1 MIQCGSGGY
10 DLAEV
15 YLDNSAT
22 TRVWPEV
29 LEVMERVYR
38 DQYGN
43 PSSLH
48 GRGVMAEKVLD
59 ASRQDLAGVVGC
71 HPEELY
77 FTSGGTEANNW
88 AVFGL
93 AGIRR
98 TRGRRVIGTAVEHPS
113 VLAPLDVLAEQGFDV
128 IRLPVDGRGELAASQ
143 LAAALTPDTVLVTIM
158 AANNEVGAVPDWQAL
173 SPLVRE
179 RAPHAAI
186 HIDAVQALAKLP
198 LPCPGLADTM
208 SFSAHKLHGPQGVGA
223 LYVREGTRILPL
235 LHGGEQERKL
245 RAGTENVAGAA
256 GFALAARL
264 CRERGQE
271 LMQLLHQ
278 LHQGLAGIPGCGR
291 NGPAP
296 GEGAPH
302 ILNVYFEG
310 VPRGEVLVHALAAR
324 GVYVST
330 GSACHSR
337 RSRPSHVLSAMHR
350 SGDALTGAVR
360 FSLGAATT
368 REEIQQAVAAT
379 AAAVTELRLHSGKG
393 SPSGADSHGPLRR
406 DRPQRP

>member
-1 MIQCGSGGY
+1 MT
-10 DLAEV
+10 EV

-29 LEVMERVYR
+29 LHLMERVYR

-48 GRGVMAEKVLD
+48 QRGVVAEKVLD
-59 ASRQDLAGVVGC
+59 TSRQELATVVGC
-71 HPEELY
+71 QPQEIF

-93 AGIRR
+93 SGVRQS
-98 TRGRRVIGTAVEHPS
+98 RGKRIVSTVVEHPS
-113 VLAPLDVLAEQGFDV
+113 ILVPLDVLAERGFEV
-128 IRLPVDGRGELAASQ
+128 IRLPVNSRGELEASR

-158 AANNEVGAVPDWQAL
+158 AVNNEVGVVQDWEAL
-173 SPLVRE
+173 APLIRG
-179 RAPHAAI
+179 RAPHAAV
-186 HIDAVQALAKLP
+186 HIDAVQALGKLP
-198 LPCPGLADTM
+198 LPCLELADTM

-223 LYVREGTRILPL
+223 LYVREGTRIQPL
-235 LHGGEQERKL
+235 LFGGEQERKL
-245 RAGTENVAGAA
+245 RAGTENVAGVA

-264 CRERGQE
+264 CRERGQQ
-271 LMQLLHQ
+271 LMQLLQ
-278 LHQGLAGIPGCGR
+278 ELHQGLSGIPGFGC

-296 GEGAPH
+296 GGGAPH
-302 ILNVYFEG
+302 ILNGYFAG
-310 VPRGEVLVHALAAR
+310 ISRGEVLVHALASR

-368 REEIQQAVAAT
+368 REEIRQAVAAT
-379 AAAVTELRLHSGKG
+379 AEAVAELRLHSGKG
-393 SPSGADSHGPLRR
+393 IRIGANDHGALR
-406 DRPQRP
+406 

>member
-1 MIQCGSGGY
+1 
-10 DLAEV
+10 LADV

-29 LEVMERVYR
+29 LEVMAAVYR

-48 GRGVMAEKVLD
+48 RRGVMAEKMLD
-59 ASRQDLAGVVGC
+59 TSRQELAGVVGC
-71 HPEELY
+71 HPDELY

-98 TRGRRVIGTAVEHPS
+98 PRGRRIIATAVEHPS
-113 VLAPLDVLAEQGFDV
+113 VLAPLDVLAERGFEV
-128 IRLPVDGRGELAASQ
+128 IRVPVSERGELEASQ
-143 LAAALTPDTVLVTIM
+143 LAVALTPDTVLVTIM
-158 AANNEVGAVPDWQAL
+158 AVNNEVGAVQDWEIL
-173 SPLVRE
+173 LPLVRD
-179 RAPHAAI
+179 RSPHAAV
-186 HIDAVQALAKLP
+186 HVDAVQALAKLP
-198 LPCPGLADTM
+198 LPSPGLVDTM

-223 LYVREGTRILPL
+223 LYVRKGTRILPL
-235 LHGGEQERKL
+235 LFGGEQERKM
-245 RAGTENVAGAA
+245 RAGTENVAGVA

-264 CRERGQE
+264 CRERGQQLAPLLRE
-271 LMQLLHQ
+271 LY
-278 LHQGLAGIPGCGR
+278 QGLAGIPGFGL
-291 NGPAP
+291 NGPVP

-310 VPRGEVLVHALAAR
+310 IPRGEVLVHALAER
-324 GVYVST
+324 GVYAST

-379 AAAVTELRLHSGKG
+379 AATVAELRLHSGKG
-393 SPSGADSHGPLRR
+393 SQRGTGGHGALRR
-406 DRPQRP
+406 DRPQGS

>member
-1 MIQCGSGGY
+1 
-10 DLAEV
+10 LAEV

-29 LEVMERVYR
+29 PQLMESVYR

-48 GRGVMAEKVLD
+48 KRGVVAEKVLD
-59 ASRQDLAGVVGC
+59 TSRQELAAAVGC
-71 HPEELY
+71 HPHELF

-93 AGIRR
+93 AGVRKP
-98 TRGRRVIGTAVEHPS
+98 RGKRIITTAVEHPS
-113 VLAPLDVLAEQGFDV
+113 ILVPLDVLAERGFEV
-128 IRLPVDGRGELAASQ
+128 IRLPVDWRGELEASR

-158 AANNEVGAVPDWQAL
+158 AVNNEVGAVQDWAAL

-179 RAPHAAI
+179 RAPHAAV
-186 HIDAVQALAKLP
+186 HVDAVQALAKLP
-198 LPCPGLADTM
+198 LLCLEQADTV

-223 LYVREGTRILPL
+223 LYVREGTRIQPL
-235 LHGGEQERKL
+235 IFGGEQERKL
-245 RAGTENVAGAA
+245 RAGTENVAGVA
-256 GFALAARL
+256 GFALAVRL

-271 LMQLLHQ
+271 LMQLLHE
-278 LHQGLAGIPGCGR
+278 LYQGLSDIPGFGC
-291 NGPAP
+291 NGPTP
-296 GEGAPH
+296 GAGAPH
-302 ILNVYFEG
+302 ILNAYFEG
-310 VPRGEVLVHALAAR
+310 IPRGEVLVHALASR

-368 REEIQQAVAAT
+368 REEIRQAVAAT
-379 AAAVTELRLHSGKG
+379 AEAVAELRLHSGKG
-393 SPSGADSHGPLRR
+393 SRSGAAGYGALR
-406 DRPQRP
+406 